1 MSLTCESSE
10 TFKIKIL
17 PFGSTCSPTM
27 SQCLFVLFCFFLF
40 ESFTQSSPF
49 LWFPELH
56 LLAWRSSF
64 WAQAWLF
71 SVELETPEIPAESP
85 VYFISQ
91 EACYSSVFKKRNHSI
106 RPDPL
111 PSTPPFFS
119 VHEDLPQSL
128 TVLVNLEMQNIQ
140 WLLISFRVGIILLF

>member
-17 PFGSTCSPTM
+17 PFGSACSPTM
-27 SQCLFVLFCFFLF
+27 SQCLFVAVFFLF

-49 LWFPELH
+49 LWFPEPH
-56 LLAWRSSF
+56 LLARWPSF

-71 SVELETPEIPAESP
+71 SVKLKTPEIPAESP

-91 EACYSSVFKKRNHSI
+91 EACYLSVLKKRNHSI
-106 RPDPL
+106 RPGPL
-111 PSTPPFFS
+111 PSTPPLFS

-128 TVLVNLEMQNIQ
+128 TVLLNLEMQNIQ
-140 WLLISFRVGIILLF
+140 WLLISFRVGVILLF